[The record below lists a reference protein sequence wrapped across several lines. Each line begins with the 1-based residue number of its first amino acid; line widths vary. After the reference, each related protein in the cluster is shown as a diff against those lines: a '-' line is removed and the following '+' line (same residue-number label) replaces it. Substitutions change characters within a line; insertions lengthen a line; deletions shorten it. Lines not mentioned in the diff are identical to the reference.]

1 MAQRILEVQN
11 LNISF
16 GEGAQAVAA
25 VADLSFQLQAGEVV
39 GLVGESGCG
48 KSVTALAIM
57 RLLEERAHVSG
68 AVLVDGVDVL
78 TLSETNMCSLRG
90 NMFSMVFQEP
100 MTSLNPVQTIGQQ
113 LDEVSLL
120 HRQVARPEARTLSV

>member
-1 MAQRILEVQN
+1 MTQRILEVQN

-16 GEGAQAVAA
+16 GEGDQSVAA
-25 VADLSFQLQAGEVV
+25 VADLSFELRAGEVV

-68 AVLVDGVDVL
+68 KVLVDGTDVL
-78 TLSETNMCSLRG
+78 TLSETRM
-90 NMFSMVFQEP
+90 
-100 MTSLNPVQTIGQQ
+100 
-113 LDEVSLL
+113 
-120 HRQVARPEARTLSV
+120 

>member
-16 GEGAQAVAA
+16 GNGEQAVAA
-25 VADLSFQLQAGEVV
+25 VTDVSFELQAGEVV

-57 RLLEERAHVSG
+57 RLLE
-68 AVLVDGVDVL
+68 
-78 TLSETNMCSLRG
+78 
-90 NMFSMVFQEP
+90 
-100 MTSLNPVQTIGQQ
+100 
-113 LDEVSLL
+113 
-120 HRQVARPEARTLSV
+120 